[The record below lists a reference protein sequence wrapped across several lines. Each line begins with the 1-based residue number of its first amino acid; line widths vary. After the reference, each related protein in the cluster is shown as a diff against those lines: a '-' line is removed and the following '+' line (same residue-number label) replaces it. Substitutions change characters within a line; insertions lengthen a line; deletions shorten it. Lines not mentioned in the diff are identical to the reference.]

1 MKRAGMCAIA
11 FVVVILP
18 VLGPAYA
25 QVKLPSGR
33 QISCTEAWKIRD
45 GVVGPGAKIL
55 LAKDDADRQAR
66 RAKILEETKVHIAKM
81 KADWA
86 KKSAEEQK
94 TLWREVAWVTALN
107 AIKWK
112 AQHDAGRGLSDV
124 DKKMAAELA
133 SRSVSLLDFV
143 AKGTILNQVSS
154 QDVILMPISTLIGIA
169 TKGSWP
175 GIVLDVGVGAIN
187 VAALAGDVSL
197 TNASFSGQIE
207 QLEKLA
213 ETLAERMTSTNA
225 AALQSLESEIK
236 KSCPGPR

>member
-1 MKRAGMCAIA
+1 M
-11 FVVVILP
+11 
-18 VLGPAYA
+18 
-25 QVKLPSGR
+25 
-33 QISCTEAWKIRD
+33 
-45 GVVGPGAKIL
+45 
-55 LAKDDADRQAR
+55 
-66 RAKILEETKVHIAKM
+66 
-81 KADWA
+81 
-86 KKSAEEQK
+86 
-94 TLWREVAWVTALN
+94 TALN

-112 AQHDAGRGLSDV
+112 AQHDAGRGLTDV
-124 DKKMAAELA
+124 DKKMAEEVA
-133 SRSVSLLDFV
+133 SRSVSLLDLM

-175 GIVLDVGVGAIN
+175 GIALDVGVGAIN

-225 AALQSLESEIK
+225 AALQSLEREIK
-236 KSCPGPR
+236 KTCPGPR